1 MVATII
7 GGGMFALPVA
17 FVHVWFLK
25 GMVVLSATGILM
37 LMTGLILVDITM
49 RFPQGASF
57 HTFTNALLGP
67 GASVVIGIAFC
78 FVLYLLTYA
87 YISGAASILRGL
99 FPSDVVGHDWLPV
112 ILLSLTT
119 SVILWVGGRLPGYIL
134 SCLITVKFT
143 LFLLLFT
150 GATGGVKLL
159 RLMETSGS
167 SSLHDYL
174 PVVPVCIIAFG
185 FHGSIP
191 SLTRMYQRDNHRAI
205 TRSLYYGFAVSL
217 LIYAFWLTPTM
228 GALSSQA
235 IQHVSDE
242 GGNIGAF
249 IAALDIHQP
258 ASGASLML
266 VSFGCIAVLASLMSA
281 SIGLCDYLEDMLN
294 KSGCRAARPLAIF
307 LTYFPPALACIFS
320 PEGFLSALAFA
331 GISLV
336 LWSILLPPCL
346 LIQARRSALSPV
358 YVFPGNNFLL
368 KTIIIAG
375 VILWLLM
382 IYTFI

>member
-1 MVATII
+1 MKV
-7 GGGMFALPVA
+7 
-17 FVHVWFLK
+17 
-25 GMVVLSATGILM
+25 
-37 LMTGLILVDITM
+37 
-49 RFPQGASF
+49 
-57 HTFTNALLGP
+57 
-67 GASVVIGIAFC
+67 
-78 FVLYLLTYA
+78 
-87 YISGAASILRGL
+87 
-99 FPSDVVGHDWLPV
+99 
-112 ILLSLTT
+112 
-119 SVILWVGGRLPGYIL
+119 
-134 SCLITVKFT
+134 
-143 LFLLLFT
+143 
-150 GATGGVKLL
+150 
-159 RLMETSGS
+159 
-167 SSLHDYL
+167 
-174 PVVPVCIIAFG
+174 
-185 FHGSIP
+185 
-191 SLTRMYQRDNHRAI
+191 
-205 TRSLYYGFAVSL
+205 
-217 LIYAFWLTPTM
+217 